1 MLKIVDI
8 SYGGESGF
16 NQAIELASD
25 TLAGVKFIQ
34 EKKLIQRYFDEIS
47 QVITFT
53 IFSMVASIGYGKVL
67 FWRGR
72 YLEGT

>member
-25 TLAGVKFIQ
+25 TLAGVMFIQ

-47 QVITFT
+47 QVSSHSRL
-53 IFSMVASIGYGKVL
+53 SMKPIGYRKIL
-67 FWRGR
+67 LWCR
-72 YLEGT
+72 

>member
-1 MLKIVDI
+1 MDI

-47 QVITFT
+47 QVNHGLLGI
-53 IFSMVASIGYGKVL
+53 
-67 FWRGR
+67 
-72 YLEGT
+72 

>member
-16 NQAIELASD
+16 NQAIELASH

-34 EKKLIQRYFDEIS
+34 EKKLIQRYFDENS
-47 QVITFT
+47 QVSSHSRLF
-53 IFSMVASIGYGKVL
+53 MKPIGYREIL
-67 FWRGR
+67 LWCR
-72 YLEGT
+72 